1 MASFTIEGLDSLDK
15 TIKGLGKMK
24 DELPKIIVKVLSTIR
39 NDILKR
45 TTSGQSLNGG
55 QFTPY
60 SAGYQVF
67 REDHHRQTSPVSL
80 TYTGNMLRSM
90 KVFNVSGGGEIRFDS
105 TRANDLAVYHNEG
118 KGRNKVREFFGLN
131 KANLAYAERK
141 INAGVR
147 L

>member
-45 TTSGQSLNGG
+45 TTSGQGVNGG
-55 QFTPY
+55 KFKPY
-60 SAGYQVF
+60 SKMYKVIRANN
-67 REDHHRQTSPVSL
+67 HRQTSPVSL

-105 TRANDLAVYHNEG
+105 TRANDLAVKHNEG
-118 KGRNKVREFFGLN
+118 KGVPQREFFGLN
-131 KANLAYAERK
+131 KDNINYVERK
-141 INAGVR
+141 INAGIP

>member
-15 TIKGLGKMK
+15 TIKGLSKMK

-45 TTSGQSLNGG
+45 TTSGESLNGG
-55 QFTPY
+55 KFKPY
-60 SAGYQVF
+60 SKMYKVIRANN
-67 REDHHRQTSPVSL
+67 HRQTSPVSL

-90 KVFNVSGGGEIRFDS
+90 KVFNVSGGGEIKFDS
-105 TRANDLAVYHNEG
+105 TRANDLAVKHNEG
-118 KGRNKVREFFGLN
+118 KGVPNREFFGLS
-131 KANLAYAERK
+131 KTNLAYAERK

>member
-45 TTSGQSLNGG
+45 TTSGQGVNGG
-55 QFTPY
+55 KFKPY
-60 SAGYQVF
+60 SKMYKVIRANN
-67 REDHHRQTSPVSL
+67 HRQTSPVSL

-90 KVFNVSGGGEIRFDS
+90 KVFNVSGGGEIKFDS
-105 TRANDLAVYHNEG
+105 TRANDLAVKHNEE
-118 KGRNKVREFFGLN
+118 KGVPNREFFGLN
-131 KANLAYAERK
+131 KANLAYAEHK
-141 INAGVR
+141 ITAGVR